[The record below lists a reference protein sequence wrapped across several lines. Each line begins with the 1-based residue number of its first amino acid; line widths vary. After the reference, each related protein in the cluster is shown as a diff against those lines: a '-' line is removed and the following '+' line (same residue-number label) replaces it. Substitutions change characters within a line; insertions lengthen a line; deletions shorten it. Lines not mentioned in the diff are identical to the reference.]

1 MLRQIMS
8 KRKDLFFL
16 LGLSTVLMTFGSMT
30 SILFPIHVGVDQNCF
45 FTIGKSVLDGDVLY
59 RDIYDQ
65 KGPLLFFIHTLA
77 ALISNNTFYGVYVLQ
92 IINFAVILCYVG
104 KISDLFLDSKYN
116 KMISSIAGLV
126 IVTAFCYSRGDNAEE
141 FCMPFLVIGLYHM
154 LTYLNSDREEVS
166 YKIFFLH
173 GFFASCIL
181 WIKFTLLGFYIGWA
195 LVIGITLL
203 RRKSFWASCKA
214 ALIFLGGMIV
224 GSIPYFLYFLANG
237 AVGDFLY
244 SYFYT
249 NIFMYSSQVTATQKI
264 MYFFTQDIM
273 WNFVFTPLIL
283 WGMLYFL
290 CSKKISMKREAKQGL
305 LITVVLTYF
314 FVFIG
319 GTRYRYYL
327 LIMGAFVVFGVI
339 ATVKLLERVFTVFYD
354 IKKVTL
360 PIYIALYAVILL
372 SASNCIT
379 FLYKN
384 KEDYVQVKFAKIIN
398 QVENPTLLNYNFLDG
413 GFYLM
418 ADTPLPDTK
427 YFCRQNIPRENFPEM
442 YDEQEDIIRNAAV
455 DFVIVRYGRKRPLED
470 FAECKELFSN
480 YKQVCVEHEGIDD
493 YYYAL
498 YQKLPISNM

>member
-1 MLRQIMS
+1 MFGQIIS

-16 LGLSTVLMTFGSMT
+16 LGLSTILMTFGSMT

-77 ALISNNTFYGVYVLQ
+77 ALISRENFYGVYVLQ
-92 IINFAVILCYVG
+92 IINFAVILNYVG
-104 KISDLFLDSKYN
+104 KISDLFLDSQYN
-116 KMISSIAGLV
+116 RLVTSITGLV

-141 FCMPFLVIGLYHM
+141 FCMPFLVIALYHM
-154 LTYLNSDREEVS
+154 LTYLNSNKEELS
-166 YKIFFLH
+166 YKTMFLQ

-181 WIKFTLLGFYIGWA
+181 WIKFTLLGFYIGWV
-195 LVIGITLL
+195 LVIGITIW
-203 RRKSFWASCKA
+203 RRKSFFACFKA

-237 AVGDFLY
+237 SVGEFLY

-249 NIFMYSSQVTATQKI
+249 NIFMYSSQVTAVEKI

-283 WGMLYFL
+283 WGMIYFL
-290 CSKKISMKREAKQGL
+290 RSKKISMTREAKIGL
-305 LITVVLTYF
+305 FTTILLTYF

-327 LIMGAFVVFGVI
+327 LILGAFVVFGVI
-339 ATVKLLERVFTVFYD
+339 AVVKMLERVLAVLYT
-354 IKKVTL
+354 KKKAIL

-372 SASNCIT
+372 TASNCLT
-379 FLYKN
+379 FLYKT
-384 KEDYVQVKFAKIIN
+384 KEEYVQVKFAEIIN

-442 YDEQEDIIRNAAV
+442 YDEQEDIIRNATV

-493 YYYAL
+493 YYYVL
-498 YQKLPISNM
+498 YQKVPISNM